1 MPSQSI
7 RPSGT
12 GPLRW
17 NSCTDILSRTIWG
30 LGREGGQMLMHA
42 MACVF
47 MNQTRRAN
55 QHFIQHRAHHPD
67 FGDGTMASACLKR
80 ACWQRHDPL
89 RPQMERVT
97 TDDPDFELAIRI
109 AALACEGKLEPIVA
123 GANQFISQEA
133 YNRASHDDWI
143 KSLKPVRIYQN
154 YVFLQE

>member
-67 FGDGTMASACLKR
+67 FGDGTMAGACLKR

-123 GANQFISQEA
+123 GATHFMLAETRQHCPTDHWS
-133 YNRASHDDWI
+133 YGM
-143 KSLKPVRIYQN
+143 KPIRQIDTYI
-154 YVFLQE
+154 FFR